1 VSLWRCVSSERLWAL
16 DAEGGDDDSKGHVS
30 RRLLIPLLA
39 LLCVTAPL
47 TEASADEPR
56 KELILWGL
64 RRSSGLEAAFRLFEA
79 EHPGWAI
86 VTSAGATAGRM
97 DPQKLMCA
105 IAGGDPPDTL
115 IQDRFSVGE
124 WAARDAFLAL
134 DTFLRESVR
143 QEQWATAARDAFRA
157 GRPAE
162 AAAPLGKLIAALESL
177 GPSRQLDV
185 ARRLAGAASQ
195 HRPADEIASDADT
208 LVALCQGIHSET
220 FYRACWQEA
229 CFGEGDARR
238 VYAVPNNTDDRALY
252 YNTDLLERA
261 GLVDERGKARPPRDW
276 DELKDYALKL
286 TERDERGSMTRLG
299 FAPIYGNSWLYMY
312 GWLNGGKFMSDD
324 GRTCTLN
331 DPRIVEALEFM
342 VDVYDALGGVQQVS
356 AFQSTFQGGGEF
368 DPFLTGKVAM
378 KIDGD
383 RFQNIIANNAPNL
396 RFGVAPPP
404 APKGREPITWSGG
417 FSWVIPAG
425 AVNPEIAFELIR
437 FLNTDRIWMMRNV
450 VESKYS
456 ASRGRGYV
464 PEMAPLPHI
473 NEMVY
478 ERFVRGSP
486 NLPDRIKEHFLLFAD
501 LMKVSRYRPVTP
513 AGQLLWDEHVRAH
526 EKAVAHTYTPQ
537 EALDR
542 GTRSVQQQLDILYEK
557 TVYPKVNWL
566 YPILTVVGLLAA
578 GGTFVF
584 YRFGRRKLL
593 RRVAHPESL
602 AGYTCASPW
611 LIGFCV
617 LTAGPIVLSII
628 YSFCRYDVLHEA
640 EFVGL
645 DNYRQL
651 LFDDPLFWK
660 SLGNT
665 AFMMLG
671 IPLGMAVGLGVA
683 MLLNTK
689 VRGMQIYRTIFYLPA
704 IVPAVA
710 SSILWIWVL
719 NPRSGLINSFL
730 KMLGVTDL
738 PGWLTIADYT
748 TTGWHLGA
756 KSAIIVMGLWG
767 AGAGMIIW
775 LAGLKGIPQHLY
787 EAAEIDGASRW
798 KRFRHVTLPML
809 SPYIFFNLIMGIIGT
824 LQIFA
829 QAYIMTG
836 GGPDDSTMYYA
847 YYLFNNAFR
856 YFKMGYA
863 SALAWILFLIILAL
877 TLIQL
882 KLAPRWV
889 HYESE

>member
-1 VSLWRCVSSERLWAL
+1 MTQRGPVCAL
-16 DAEGGDDDSKGHVS
+16 DAGDGDGDSKGHVP
-30 RRLLIPLLA
+30 RRPVISLLLA
-39 LLCVTAPL
+39 LLCLAAAPL
-47 TEASADEPR
+47 EAPASEPD
-56 KELILWGL
+56 KELILWGVG
-64 RRSSGLEAAFRLFEA
+64 RRPGLDAAFRLFEA
-79 EHPGWAI
+79 EHPGWTI
-86 VTSAGATAGRM
+86 ITSAGATAGRM

-124 WAARDAFLAL
+124 WAVRDAFLAL
-134 DTFLRESVR
+134 DELLRESIR
-143 QEQWATAARDAFRA
+143 QEQWATAARDALRA
-157 GRPAE
+157 GRAAE
-162 AAAPLGKLIAALESL
+162 AVAPLRELIAALEPL
-177 GPSRQLDV
+177 GPSRQLAV
-185 ARRLAGAASQ
+185 ARQLAKAVSRD
-195 HRPADEIASDADT
+195 RPAGEVASDADA
-208 LVALCQGIHSET
+208 LVELCQGIRGET

-229 CFGEGDARR
+229 CFGEGEARR
-238 VYAVPNNTDDRALY
+238 VYAVPNTTDDRALY

-276 DELKDYALKL
+276 EELKDYAVKL
-286 TERDERGSMTRLG
+286 TERDARGGMTQLG
-299 FAPIYGNSWLYMY
+299 FAPNYGNSWLYIY
-312 GWLNGGKFMSDD
+312 GWLNGGTFMSDD

-342 VDVYDALGGVQQVS
+342 VDVYDALGGVQQVN
-356 AFQSTFQGGGEF
+356 AFQSTFQSGEF

-383 RFQNIIANNAPNL
+383 WFQNTIANNAPNL
-396 RFGVAPPP
+396 RFGVVP
-404 APKGREPITWSGG
+404 APAPTGRESVTWSGG
-417 FSWVIPAG
+417 FSWVIPSG
-425 AVNPEIAFELIR
+425 AANPRIAFELIR
-437 FLNTDRIWMMRNV
+437 FLNTDRIWMLRNV

-456 ASRGRGYV
+456 ASRGRAYV
-464 PEMAPLPHI
+464 PQMAPLPHI
-473 NEMVY
+473 NQMVY
-478 ERFVRGSP
+478 ERFVRDNP
-486 NLPDRIKEHFLLFAD
+486 NLADRIKTHFLLFAD
-501 LMKVSRYRPVTP
+501 LMKTSRFRPVTP
-513 AGQLLWDEHVRAH
+513 AGQLLWDEHVRAF

-542 GTRSVQQQLDILYEK
+542 GTRNVQQQLDILYEK

-566 YPILTVVGLLAA
+566 YPILTVAGLLAA
-578 GGTFVF
+578 GGAFVYF
-584 YRFGRRKLL
+584 RFGRRNLL
-593 RRVAHPESL
+593 RRAVHPESL

-617 LTAGPIVLSII
+617 LTAGPIVISIL

-645 DNYRQL
+645 DNYRRL

-660 SLGNT
+660 SLANT
-665 AFMMLG
+665 GFMMLG

-719 NPRSGLINSFL
+719 NPQSGLINSFL

-738 PGWLTIADYT
+738 PGWLTIADFT
-748 TTGWHLGA
+748 ADGWRLGA

-787 EAAEIDGASRW
+787 EAAEIDGAGPW